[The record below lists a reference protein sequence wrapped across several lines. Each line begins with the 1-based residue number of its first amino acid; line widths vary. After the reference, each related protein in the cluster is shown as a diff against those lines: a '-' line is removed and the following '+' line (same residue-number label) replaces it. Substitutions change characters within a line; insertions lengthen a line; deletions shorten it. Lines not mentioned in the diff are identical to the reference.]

1 MHISAILDTILLFD
15 EYDLSPTTL
24 WENFLLKS
32 KLGTVFIFTP
42 SRLSRYEICLRYVL
56 SNPYIDKV
64 LIGTDN
70 FSQLKKLVNI
80 SKKGNINI
88 KYKDINPSY
97 DINLLNPSKWPG
109 LI

>member
-1 MHISAILDTILLFD
+1 MLL
-15 EYDLSPTTL
+15 E
-24 WENFLLKS
+24 
-32 KLGTVFIFTP
+32 IF
-42 SRLSRYEICLRYVL
+42 SH
-56 SNPYIDKV
+56 SNPL
-64 LIGTDN
+64 LIGMLLILVIY
-70 FSQLKKLVNI
+70 FGVNI